1 MAESHVLSALI
12 SKHAELQGEIIAH
25 QNAIKDIKNTLEIIS
40 QSIKIFDPDYDLR
53 KIKSK
58 TIQIRYFKN
67 QELIRMTIEF
77 IKSYNGVETE
87 DIVSY
92 IINNK
97 ALPKNRW
104 DSLRS
109 NVNHILRNLSNKGI
123 IEYGVTGYKIK
134 H

>member
-67 QELIRMTIEF
+67 KELTKMTIEF

-97 ALPKNRW
+97 TLPKDRW

-109 NVNHILRNLSNKGI
+109 NVNHIS
-123 IEYGVTGYKIK
+123 
-134 H
+134 